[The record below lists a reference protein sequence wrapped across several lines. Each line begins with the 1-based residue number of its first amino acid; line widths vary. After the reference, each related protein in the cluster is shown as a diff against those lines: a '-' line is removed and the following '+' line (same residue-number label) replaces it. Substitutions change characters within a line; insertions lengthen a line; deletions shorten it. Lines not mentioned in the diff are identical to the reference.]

1 MGESERKSGNGSGG
15 QKAEQTL
22 HCWLWRWRHRSCKPG
37 DAGSL
42 QKLAKSGTGSPPEPP
57 RRAQPCQRLDFS
69 PVRPPPQTCERISLC
84 CFKPLMVL
92 CYSSRR
98 KLIQFQ
104 KLRLAFIP
112 ATSTLFHPSLIIF
125 KLYLWHILPSLRT
138 IIIHI
143 YVYLHIYVINYI
155 NT

>member
-1 MGESERKSGNGSGG
+1 ME
-15 QKAEQTL
+15 AEVREQSRRYTAGFGVGDTGAASPGMQAASRSWQSLGPDLPQSLPKEHSPASTL
-22 HCWLWRWRHRSCKPG
+22 I
-37 DAGSL
+37 
-42 QKLAKSGTGSPPEPP
+42 LAK
-57 RRAQPCQRLDFS
+57 C
-69 PVRPPPQTCERISLC
+69 PPPQTCKRISLC
-84 CFKPLMVL
+84 CFKPLIVI
-92 CYSSRR
+92 CYSSLR

-125 KLYLWHILPSLRT
+125 KVYLWHILPSLRN

-143 YVYLHIYVINYI
+143 YVYIHIYVINYI